1 MANRKGHST
10 TWTCEGTYRKQDN
23 GNTDWRGRKTGCR
36 PPHRGRGM
44 KTQAGQALVQR
55 RMDTTSG
62 GTGYFGKRP
71 LGRLQHLEL
80 SKEGWYRA

>member
-36 PPHRGRGM
+36 PPPQRKRDEDTGR
-44 KTQAGQALVQR
+44 AGPSPEENGHNLWGDRLFWEEAPGEA
-55 RMDTTSG
+55 TASG
-62 GTGYFGKRP
+62 A
-71 LGRLQHLEL
+71 Q
-80 SKEGWYRA
+80 